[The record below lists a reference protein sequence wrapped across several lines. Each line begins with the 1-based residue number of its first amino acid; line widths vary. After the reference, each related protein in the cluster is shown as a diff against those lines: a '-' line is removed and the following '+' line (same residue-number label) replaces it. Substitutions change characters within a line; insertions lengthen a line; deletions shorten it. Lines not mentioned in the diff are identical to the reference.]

1 MGQEGER
8 ERGRAAGY
16 LSGEHGDRN
25 QEDED
30 RGGHEAQEGGKPP
43 AGRIAEQ
50 VVDAGGVDPGRA
62 TVRWGVGKAEHR
74 AGEGGPICGQV
85 VDRALVGAQLGQRLL
100 TFDEVAEPG

>member
-1 MGQEGER
+1 M
-8 ERGRAAGY
+8 
-16 LSGEHGDRN
+16 SGEHGNRN

-62 TVRWGVGKAEHR
+62 AVRRGVGKAEHR
-74 AGEGGPICGQV
+74 AGEGGSICGQV